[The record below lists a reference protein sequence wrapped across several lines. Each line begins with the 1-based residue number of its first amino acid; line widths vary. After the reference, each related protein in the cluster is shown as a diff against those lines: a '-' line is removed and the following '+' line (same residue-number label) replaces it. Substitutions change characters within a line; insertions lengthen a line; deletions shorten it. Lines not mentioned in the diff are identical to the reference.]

1 MLWITLDSDTP
12 RGYHGRMKP
21 YFTKVTKGAQNKAK
35 LIRRLKIVEG
45 QVRGL
50 QEMLEND
57 TYCIDVI
64 TQTSAVK
71 QALSGIEDALMESH
85 LNSCVAHQIEKG
97 KKNTAIGEI
106 LKVYRLKR
114 K

>member
-1 MLWITLDSDTP
+1 M
-12 RGYHGRMKP
+12 
-21 YFTKVTKGAQNKAK
+21 NKNK
-35 LIRRLKIVEG
+35 RQLVRRLKLVEG

-50 QEMLEND
+50 QKMIAEG

-71 QALSGIEDALMESH
+71 QALSGIEDSLMENH
-85 LNSCVAHQIEKG
+85 LDTCVVHQIKKG
-97 KKNTAIGEI
+97 RHKTAVGEI

>member
-1 MLWITLDSDTP
+1 MRHTSD
-12 RGYHGRMKP
+12 
-21 YFTKVTKGAQNKAK
+21 ANKRK
-35 LIRRLKIVEG
+35 LVRQLKIIEG

-50 QEMLEND
+50 VALVEKD

-71 QALSGIEDALMESH
+71 QGLSTVEDALLENH
-85 LNSCVAHQIEKG
+85 LNGCVRRQMTSG
-97 KKNTAIGEI
+97 QTKKAVGEV
-106 LKVYRLKR
+106 LKVYKLKR

>member
-1 MLWITLDSDTP
+1 MQHTKSD
-12 RGYHGRMKP
+12 
-21 YFTKVTKGAQNKAK
+21 NKDK
-35 LIRRLKIVEG
+35 LVRRLKLIEG

-50 QEMLEND
+50 QKMIAQG

-71 QALSGIEDALMESH
+71 QGLSNVEDILLENH
-85 LNSCVAHQIEKG
+85 LGTCVLRQMTEGQTEKA
-97 KKNTAIGEI
+97 KAEI
-106 LKVYRLKR
+106 LKVYKLKR